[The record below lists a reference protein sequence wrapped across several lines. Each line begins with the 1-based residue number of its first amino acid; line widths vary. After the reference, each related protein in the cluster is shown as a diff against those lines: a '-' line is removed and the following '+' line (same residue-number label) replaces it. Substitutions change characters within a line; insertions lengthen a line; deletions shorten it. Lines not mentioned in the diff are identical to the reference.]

1 MPVNHTT
8 QRNDTSHSTIALMPK
23 KTLKMIVPSPA
34 RMREIKSLRL
44 LGDWIYA
51 SNLWHINRYSASM
64 AFFVGF
70 FVAFMPIPGQMILA
84 AMLAVMLGC
93 NLPLSVGLVWITN
106 PVTMPAIFFLSY
118 KVGAMIIDVPLKEIE
133 FEASIYWLSH
143 HLTAIWKPFLL
154 GCLICGLFF
163 GSLSYFVI
171 SQLWRWRVAYHW
183 HERKRR
189 RAARKVNG
197 PG

>member
-8 QRNDTSHSTIALMPK
+8 TGNDTSHSTNALMPK
-23 KTLKMIVPSPA
+23 KTLKMIVPSAA
-34 RMREIKSLRL
+34 RMREIKSLHL

-64 AFFVGF
+64 AFFVGL

-84 AMLAVMLGC
+84 AVLAVLFGC

-106 PVTMPAIFFLSY
+106 PVTMPAIFFLAY
-118 KVGAMIIDVPLKEIE
+118 KVGAMIIDVPLQAIE
-133 FEASIYWLSH
+133 FEASFYWLSH
-143 HLTAIWKPFLL
+143 HLEAIWKPFLL

-163 GSLSYFVI
+163 GCLSYFLI

-189 RAARKVNG
+189 RAARKVNN